1 MALRLAA
8 RALQAACLLSCVTIA
23 AEPPPSAMLGFSAA
37 HASDERALEQR
48 FDSALDAADQ
58 RGWVQRMASEPN
70 QVGSAHDKANA
81 QFMLE
86 QFRAWGWDAQIE
98 SFSVLYP
105 TPKLVALQLI
115 APTRFTAKLHEPAVP
130 GDRSSGNTAAGLP
143 PYNVYGA
150 DGDVTGDLVYVNYGM
165 PDDYKELTRRGIDVQ
180 GKIVI
185 ARYRGGWRG
194 LKVKLAHEHGA
205 IACLIYSDPRDDGYF
220 MGDVYPRGGW
230 RPADGVQRGSVAD
243 ITLYSGDPLTPG
255 VGATAD
261 AKRLPIADAPAIMKI
276 PALPI
281 SYADAQPLL
290 AALTGPVAPTAWRG
304 ALPITYHIGPG
315 PAKVHLRVQSDW
327 SQKPIYDVIA
337 RVRGSQ
343 LPDEW
348 IVRGNHHD
356 GWVFGA
362 WDPLSGNA
370 ALLAEAKSIG
380 ALLKSG
386 WRPRR
391 TLIYC
396 SWDGEEPGLLGSTE
410 WAEMHAQELR
420 AHAVMYVNSD
430 SNVRGFLEAGGS
442 HSLERLINEVSAG
455 VHDPETDGSVQAR
468 WRAKLRVDAFG
479 SANDEAKQLAEAAAS
494 SADVPIGALGTGS
507 DFTPFLQH
515 LGIATL
521 SLEYGGEADDDGV
534 YHSNYDTFEHYVRFG
549 DPSFAYGI
557 VESETVGHVVLRAAD
572 ADVLP
577 MQFTDVADVFAGY
590 VKELHKLAD
599 DKRARAQTLSALLT
613 ARAFELSSDPTR
625 PVGPPAQESEVP
637 YLDFAPLDNAITRL
651 KRSAKAYDEG
661 YERAA
666 GAGLALND
674 AQRAQLDQLLQG
686 LEQTLM
692 SEDGLPGRP
701 WYRHLL
707 YAPGLLTGY
716 GVKTMPTVRE
726 AIEEGHWD
734 QAGQYVPIVAQAID
748 AYCQRLDAATGL
760 LH

>member
-1 MALRLAA
+1 MAWRLAA

-48 FDSALDAADQ
+48 FDSALNATDQ
-58 RGWVQRMASEPN
+58 RAWVQRMASEPN

-115 APTRFTAKLHEPAVP
+115 APTQFTAKLHEPAIP
-130 GDRSSGNTAAGLP
+130 GDRSSGNTVAGLP

-255 VGATAD
+255 VAATAD

-290 AALTGPVAPTAWRG
+290 AALAGPVAPTAWRG

-521 SLEYGGEADDDGV
+521 SLEYGGEADDEGV

-549 DPSFAYGI
+549 DPNFAYGI
-557 VESETVGHVVLRAAD
+557 IESETVGHVVLRAAD

-651 KRSAKAYDEG
+651 KRSAKAYDEA